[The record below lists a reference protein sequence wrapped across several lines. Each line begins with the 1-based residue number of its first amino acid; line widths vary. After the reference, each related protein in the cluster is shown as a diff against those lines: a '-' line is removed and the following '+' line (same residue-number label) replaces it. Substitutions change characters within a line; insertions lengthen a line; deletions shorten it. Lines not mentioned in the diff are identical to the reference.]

1 MDALGVVRH
10 LAPDGDAGQAI
21 TLPIGPARR
30 SLFAVSPDDALMA
43 VVVIDF
49 AAGGATTSRYMY
61 QLQAGGSQ
69 LLLFTQ
75 SGSYIP
81 WPPGRHGPTSLVPA
95 KGPPGPH
102 GARPTGCGPHGFH
115 ALATKTAL

>member
-49 AAGGATTSRYMY
+49 AAGGATTNLYMY
-61 QLQAGGSQ
+61 QLQTCGSQ
-69 LLLFTQ
+69 LLLFRP
-75 SGSYIP
+75 SGSYIL
-81 WPPGRHGPTSLVPA
+81 WPTGWPGTTSRVLAQAPSCTPGRRPNCSGRPGVPVSDPEPA
-95 KGPPGPH
+95 
-102 GARPTGCGPHGFH
+102 
-115 ALATKTAL
+115 

>member
-49 AAGGATTSRYMY
+49 AAGGATTSLYMY
-61 QLQAGGSQ
+61 QLQPRGSQ
-69 LLLFTQ
+69 LLLFRQ
-75 SGSYIP
+75 SGSYIL
-81 WPPGRHGPTSLVPA
+81 WPTRWHRTTNPVPPKVPSCTQGR
-95 KGPPGPH
+95 
-102 GARPTGCGPHGFH
+102 R
-115 ALATKTAL
+115 